1 MRSKRDQ
8 KNVTEMLHYVEDA
21 PDIHEEKRLRL
32 ISTEIIDSTQG
43 NGAAADK
50 KIASSLG

>member
-1 MRSKRDQ
+1 
-8 KNVTEMLHYVEDA
+8 MLHYVEDV